1 MADLL
6 ADITQTAKR
15 LDFGVRAAAMVSQ
28 LPPERQVIAATSLA
42 VTPGLLVSAAL
53 LFVFGDRKGAAITGI
68 SALVAGGAGVA
79 VVGPQMLD
87 VWFGR
92 R

>member
-15 LDFGVRAAAMVSQ
+15 LDFGVRTATMLAS
-28 LPPERQVIAATSLA
+28 LPPERQVVAAASVAL
-42 VTPGLLVSAAL
+42 TPGLLVAAGL
-53 LFVFGDRKGAAITGI
+53 LFMFGDRKGAAITGI
-68 SALVAGGAGVA
+68 SALVTGGAGVA